1 MFKTLSPEAKNT
13 TIENEKNIT
22 VGSIVPAVQCIVVLI
37 RFTKSAT
44 LSVLVLWHL
53 LIWAPNHLILALT
66 YRDATLVQIPVSWR

>member
-44 LSVLVLWHL
+44 LSVLVL
-53 LIWAPNHLILALT
+53 
-66 YRDATLVQIPVSWR
+66 